1 MDVRLYLSCL
11 ASVRPVFR
19 FRSRPPSNPVSR
31 TPTARAR
38 ALSGTAVWGFL
49 RRAGWSLAPAAGAGP
64 TVRWSAL
71 QESGARPPFK
81 KIDDAVR
88 LPPPGVLSSAIPSS
102 GRLSIPAAPHC
113 VVLQRWRWS
122 GLHAGRR
129 AGASEVTCAARSS
142 AASSLSHVWQSAL
155 GLFLGPPGIW
165 ISSSGG
171 KKVAGP
177 GLEPTTLGSSTQHLN
192 HSDTGPR
199 CFEGF
204 HFHSLECAW
213 RFLQPGAGGGRRSA
227 AAARATSNSPKSK
240 WRSAALEGGSL
251 ERTPRRVLAAP
262 RGALRTARC
271 STWGGAQCRFFS
283 GCGGF
288 HAGGWRG
295 LHDAGSPTLVVWPS
309 PAGMGVRSPLGCRM
323 GFSAGPVALSR
334 SRGPSSR
341 NGLT

>member
-1 MDVRLYLSCL
+1 MGCRPVRFRPVGASPFPLRRTALCSSGGDGAGSTLGDGLGLPRSRARRAPVRLPRCPLCGKAHCGCSLGRL
-11 ASVRPVFR
+11 ASG
-19 FRSRPPSNPVSR
+19 S
-31 TPTARAR
+31 
-38 ALSGTAVWGFL
+38 L
-49 RRAGWSLAPAAGAGP
+49 RRA
-64 TVRWSAL
+64 
-71 QESGARPPFK
+71 E
-81 KIDDAVR
+81 
-88 LPPPGVLSSAIPSS
+88 
-102 GRLSIPAAPHC
+102 
-113 VVLQRWRWS
+113 
-122 GLHAGRR
+122 
-129 AGASEVTCAARSS
+129 
-142 AASSLSHVWQSAL
+142 
-155 GLFLGPPGIW
+155 
-165 ISSSGG
+165 